1 MVEKK
6 EQIVAEFA
14 DILIK
19 NITKYVEEHDDEI
32 GDAIVTDELTDCV
45 EKIEDVFG
53 CEIFGDN
60 VNEEFNE
67 MFPRI
72 MIDCLQKHYI
82 Q

>member
-1 MVEKK
+1 MEEKK
-6 EQIVAEFA
+6 EQAVAEFA

-19 NITKYVEEHDDEI
+19 NSIKYLEEHDDEI
-32 GDAIVTDELTDCV
+32 GDAIITDELMDCV

-53 CEIFGDN
+53 GEIFGDN

-72 MIDCLQKHYI
+72 VIDHLDKYYI